1 MNDFVKAL
9 LLELATPVLV
19 AVLPIIAGAA
29 VMGVVK
35 LAQLVGVTVK
45 QEEQDTLHSALMT
58 GLRAALQRGLTGEAA
73 VRAAVSHAMGAGA
86 EDTVAKLRKSAGVTT
101 HDLMNIAYAKLD
113 ILQRGQV
120 EDDKTAR

>member
-19 AVLPIIAGAA
+19 AALPIIAGAA

-45 QEEQDTLHSALMT
+45 QE
-58 GLRAALQRGLTGEAA
+58 
-73 VRAAVSHAMGAGA
+73 
-86 EDTVAKLRKSAGVTT
+86 
-101 HDLMNIAYAKLD
+101 
-113 ILQRGQV
+113 
-120 EDDKTAR
+120 